1 MKLPNLFKQKPLD
14 RLEVY
19 MLAAD
24 NPIGRKQLR
33 PFFKRKRSKE
43 ILTREQVTAIK
54 LGRKVLRQEMKA
66 QGLTSLEDFEVTA
79 TNLNLYFDK
88 KGLLWPLILWFGR
101 GNTLAKVLASTVLLT
116 TAVTVSVPVIQEV
129 EKIIK
134 ETITQIQKEEVGK
147 FTVDVSSDLYE
158 SGFTLSEKPDFSNP
172 TSNLIC
178 PPAKGVTNISIID
191 IPPNVNWAKD
201 GAHHDPN
208 QPAQYFAYTFYCR
221 YENQTAKKMLLENPN
236 ADVSGFKVDYDWT
249 VNLAEESRNLS
260 DAVWLMV
267 FEDGRMIFSAESSK
281 SGGAEILPPLTEN
294 TRGYSGL
301 ANWTLN
307 EDLVSIYPRL
317 TMNNIHLGLEN
328 VCVGCTPEEIAGY
341 QQKLNDYMASKGF
354 VGVMLQAKDRKS
366 QYSVVASED
375 NQALYRVTPKEFE
388 KTGVAQRGG
397 QTDVHHMDVHKYTV
411 VMWLEGDDPECTDD
425 KIGGYIG
432 MNFHI
437 TLKGKGM
444 NTELDVN
451 TGSSTPSTP

>member
-33 PFFKRKRSKE
+33 PFFKRKRKKE

-147 FTVDVSSDLYE
+147 FTVDVSSDLYN
-158 SGFTLSEKPDFSNP
+158 SGFTLSEKPNFEKP
-172 TSNLIC
+172 TSNLVC
-178 PPAKGVTNISIID
+178 PPARVTNISIKD
-191 IPPNVNWAKD
+191 IPPNIDDARGELG
-201 GAHHDPN
+201 GAHHDPEK
-208 QPAQYFAYTFYCR
+208 PAKYFAYTFYCR
-221 YENQTAKKMLLENPN
+221 YENQNAKTILAQNPE
-236 ADVSGFKVDYDWT
+236 ADVSAYKASYDWS
-249 VNLAEESRNLS
+249 VNLS
-260 DAVWLMV
+260 DEYKNVSAAAWMMV
-267 FEDGRMIFSAESSK
+267 FEDGEMVFSAEASK
-281 SGGAEILPPLTEN
+281 SGGPEALPNLTERGGGYVALAPSELDKELALICPDLNMQNIHQGLEKVCKDHPESQSAHQAALDAYLN
-294 TRGYSGL
+294 TRPFIGL
-301 ANWTLN
+301 L
-307 EDLVSIYPRL
+307 
-317 TMNNIHLGLEN
+317 
-328 VCVGCTPEEIAGY
+328 
-341 QQKLNDYMASKGF
+341 
-354 VGVMLQAKDRKS
+354 LQAKNIDKQLSIVDTLDNLSYYRITPEIYKNSGETMRGS
-366 QYSVVASED
+366 QTNV
-375 NQALYRVTPKEFE
+375 Q
-388 KTGVAQRGG
+388 
-397 QTDVHHMDVHKYTV
+397 HMDVHKYTV
-411 VMWLEGDDPECTDD
+411 VIWLEGDDPDCTDD
-425 KIGGYIG
+425 KIGGFVG

-437 TLKGKGM
+437 DLKGKGM
-444 NTELDVN
+444 DSDVEVD
-451 TGSSTPSTP
+451 TTPTTAP